1 MEWLWWIGAALLF
14 GLVEVVTLSFVL
26 IMFAGGALAAAVACG
41 FGWPFW
47 AQVVVFGVVSTILLV
62 TFRRWLVHR
71 FRTSTPVSR
80 TNADALVGR
89 EATALADV
97 SESGGQIKL
106 GGEVW
111 TARVPRGGVAVAS
124 GEHVRVV
131 RIEGA
136 TAVVEP
142 LALGTGTA
150 DAPGP
155 AVTGGA

>member
-1 MEWLWWIGAALLF
+1 MEWLWWIGAAFLF
-14 GLVEVVTLSFVL
+14 ALVEVVTLSFVL
-26 IMFAGGALAAAVACG
+26 IMFAGGALVAAIANA

-47 AQVVVFGVVSTILLV
+47 AQVVVFGAVSAILLV
-62 TFRRWLVHR
+62 TFRRWLVRR
-71 FRTSTPVSR
+71 FRTSTPVAR

-89 EATALADV
+89 EAVALATV
-97 SESGGQIKL
+97 SESGGRIKL

-111 TARVPRGGVAVAS
+111 TARVAPGALAVSSGG
-124 GEHVRVV
+124 HVRVV

-142 LALGTGTA
+142 VTLGRGAAGAT
-150 DAPGP
+150 GP